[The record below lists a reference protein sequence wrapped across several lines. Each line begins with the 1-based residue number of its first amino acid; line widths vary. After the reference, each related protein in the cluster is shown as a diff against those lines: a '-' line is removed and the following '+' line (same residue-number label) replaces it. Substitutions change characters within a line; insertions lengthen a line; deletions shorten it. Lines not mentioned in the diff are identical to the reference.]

1 MGSLDLNAVQLLA
14 RLETVL
20 GHWADIRVRL
30 GDMDPM
36 LAQALDAM
44 ALKLGRAQTPEAVT
58 VALDRLLELIEDT
71 PADAYVRELM
81 ARAALGDLVRTRG
94 MRTLGTPLELHAE
107 TTAATAM
114 AAHSAGE
121 LASAASG
128 ETVAVQRTVYLATNR
143 AHSGGGVLLDAYTAD
158 HSDTLS
164 FARATVSVPVSRH
177 KLGKLE
183 QPTWWNSPDA
193 AQHFL
198 VAPELEPIAQPVAF
212 CTRLGADAAPT
223 GELLAFL
230 HGYHVTLEEALLR
243 AAQVAVDSGHAGPVL
258 LFSWPSAGALMKY
271 LADEERAA
279 TAARPFAELLGLL
292 EGGPWKRVH
301 LLAHSMGNRVLVG
314 ALAARAAAAAA
325 ALPVANVILA
335 AADVHV
341 DRFRQDYAL
350 CAPGRTSPPAATDPL
365 WTSYASRHDRALWL
379 SSWLHAGARIG
390 GFDGEAPYTA
400 DGLQTIDA
408 SSTDASLIGLNHSYF
423 GGRPSVLTDIAYLMR
438 HGLPAGQRPPLEP
451 VQRWWRFKD

>member
-1 MGSLDLNAVQLLA
+1 MNPVQLLA
-14 RLETVL
+14 RLDTVL

-44 ALKLGRAQTPEAVT
+44 ALKLGRAQTPEAIT
-58 VALDRLLELIEDT
+58 VALDRLLELVEDT

-81 ARAALGDLVRTRG
+81 ARAALGDMVRTRG
-94 MRTLGTPLELHAE
+94 MRTLGTPLDLHAE

-114 AAHSAGE
+114 AEHSAGE

-143 AHSGGGVLLDAYTAD
+143 AHSGNGDFLDAYTAD
-158 HSDTLS
+158 HSNTLS

-198 VAPELEPIAQPVAF
+198 VSPELEPIAQPVAF

-243 AAQVAVDSGHAGPVL
+243 AAQVAVDIGHAGPVL
-258 LFSWPSAGALMKY
+258 LFSWPSAGALRKY
-271 LADEERAA
+271 MADEERAGD
-279 TAARPFAELLGLL
+279 AALPFANLLGLL

-314 ALAARAAAAAA
+314 ALSERAKHPPAGAA
-325 ALPVANVILA
+325 ALPLTNVILA
-335 AADVHV
+335 AADVNV
-341 DRFRQDYAL
+341 NRFRELYAN
-350 CAPGRTSPPAATDPL
+350 CGPGRTPAPGGAADPL

-379 SSWLHAGARIG
+379 SKWLHDGARVG
-390 GFDGEAPYTA
+390 SFDGDAPYTV

-438 HGLPAGQRPPLEP
+438 HGVPAGQRPPLEP
-451 VQRWWRFKD
+451 VQRWWRFKA

>member
-1 MGSLDLNAVQLLA
+1 MNPVQLLA
-14 RLETVL
+14 RLDTVL

-44 ALKLGRAQTPEAVT
+44 ALKLGRAQTPEAIT
-58 VALDRLLELIEDT
+58 VALDRLLELVEDT

-81 ARAALGDLVRTRG
+81 ARATLGDLVRTRG
-94 MRTLGTPLELHAE
+94 MRTLGTPLEQHAE
-107 TTAATAM
+107 TAAATTM
-114 AAHSAGE
+114 ATHSAGE

-143 AHSGGGVLLDAYTAD
+143 AHSGDGDHLDAYSAV
-158 HSDTLS
+158 HSKTLS
-164 FARATVSVPVSRH
+164 FARATVSVPMSRH

-243 AAQVAVDSGHAGPVL
+243 AAQVALDIGHTGPVL
-258 LFSWPSAGALMKY
+258 LFSWPSAGALRKY
-271 LADEERAA
+271 AADEERAA
-279 TAARPFAELLGLL
+279 SAAKPFAELLGLL

-314 ALAARAAAAAA
+314 ALAARAARVGPAAG
-325 ALPVANVILA
+325 ALPLANVILA
-335 AADVHV
+335 AADVYV
-341 DRFRQDYAL
+341 GSFDDDYAL
-350 CAPGRTSPPAATDPL
+350 CAPGRADARAPVPL

-379 SSWLHAGARIG
+379 SKWLHDGARVG
-390 GFDGEAPYTA
+390 SFDGDAPYTA

-423 GGRPSVLTDIAYLMR
+423 GGRPSVLTDIAYLMQ

-451 VQRWWRFKD
+451 VQRWWRFKA